1 VAITIHPYV
10 RGRDDAL
17 WLDLQNRALEEYPE
31 YTPQTPSDFE
41 LHQQSPWFDAVG
53 MMIAE
58 LDGTPAGCA
67 DAYID
72 SRADEEHGYLEGP
85 WVLPQ
90 FRRRGIAT
98 ALARAAFADL
108 KHRGKTRVQL
118 WHRDNPANVVFAKGL
133 GFRCIRVFHTMSHDL
148 QSIPR
153 DVGENR
159 EAAIVEL
166 PSDDATAELE
176 NRFWNETF
184 NEHFNFRPMTT
195 TETKHIYRMTE
206 ARGEWLFT
214 LLARVKGEPVGFLL
228 GGSDPAEVRRR
239 GRNIG
244 GLYILGVLKPFRN
257 RGLAKALLIAGLERL
272 KERGLT
278 EAELGV
284 DTENVTGAPH
294 LYERLGFKT
303 VRRRLTQARDLT

>member
-1 VAITIHPYV
+1 MSITVRPYAP
-10 RGRDDAL
+10 GRDDAL

-31 YTPQTPSDFE
+31 YTPETPSDFE
-41 LHQQSPWFDAVG
+41 LHRQGPWFDPVG

-72 SRADEEHGYLEGP
+72 GKADEEHGYLEGP

-90 FRRRGIAT
+90 SRRRGIAT
-98 ALARAAFADL
+98 ALARAAFAGL
-108 KHRGKTRVQL
+108 KQRGKTRVQL
-118 WHRDNPANVVFAKGL
+118 WHRDNPANVAFAKSL
-133 GFRCIRVFHTMSHDL
+133 GFHCIRVFHTMSHDL
-148 QSIPR
+148 KSIPR

-159 EAAIVEL
+159 EAAILEL
-166 PSDDATAELE
+166 PYDDATAGLE
-176 NRFWNETF
+176 NRLWNETF
-184 NEHFNFRPMTT
+184 SEHFNFRPMTT
-195 TETKHIYRMTE
+195 AETGYMYRMSQ

-214 LLARVKGEPVGFLL
+214 LLARLKEEPVGFLV
-228 GGSDPAEVRRR
+228 GGSDPAEVKRR

-244 GLYILGVLKPFRN
+244 GLYILGVLKPLRN

-284 DTENVTGAPH
+284 DTENVTGALH

-303 VRRRLTQARDLT
+303 TRRRLTQVRELT